1 MMYTVLKSSFI
12 LEAAGSQQ
20 KLLSQG
26 IADVFLE
33 MEWQQREKLGRLAPV
48 RTGTAQLVCRPR
60 LGQ

>member
-1 MMYTVLKSSFI
+1 MYTVLKSSFI

-33 MEWQQREKLGRLAPV
+33 MEWQQRERV
-48 RTGTAQLVCRPR
+48 RKTGTCQNWNSPAGVQA
-60 LGQ
+60 